1 MRTPAQHLTH
11 DVWGFIFNNVIG
23 SLAGLLW
30 CYIVIIQFDPRQE
43 CPTRGC
49 WRVVWALLVW
59 ALVGVVGMPWVS
71 VQVMRSLRV
80 SGASSPRG
88 GGGGGGGGY
97 RSLFFSPQD
106 SDSAVVSESPM
117 GRLRAKT
124 VELVARLELER
135 ETLSWA
141 RELLSRAT
149 GTAWSIGLYTFLSRA
164 GRG

>member
-1 MRTPAQHLTH
+1 M
-11 DVWGFIFNNVIG
+11 
-23 SLAGLLW
+23 
-30 CYIVIIQFDPRQE
+30 
-43 CPTRGC
+43 
-49 WRVVWALLVW
+49 
-59 ALVGVVGMPWVS
+59 
-71 VQVMRSLRV
+71 
-80 SGASSPRG
+80 
-88 GGGGGGGGY
+88 
-97 RSLFFSPQD
+97 
-106 SDSAVVSESPM
+106 VSESPM